1 MPTGL
6 DLLNRDPDRF
16 KFTNFYGN
24 NPYFKNRVAVGEPV
38 ERAEGGEIVGPGTA
52 TSDSIPAMLSD
63 GEFVMNARAV
73 KGAGGGDRKQGAKR
87 MYQMM
92 KKFERVA

>member
-6 DLLNRDPDRF
+6 DLLNQDPERF
-16 KFTNFYGN
+16 KFTNFYGD
-24 NPYFKNRVAVGEPV
+24 NPYYPRQVAD
-38 ERAEGGEIVGPGTA
+38 GGEIVGPGTA

-73 KGAGGGDRKQGAKR
+73 TGAGGGDRKEGAKR

-92 KKFERVA
+92 KKFEKVA

>member
-1 MPTGL
+1 
-6 DLLNRDPDRF
+6 
-16 KFTNFYGN
+16 
-24 NPYFKNRVAVGEPV
+24 
-38 ERAEGGEIVGPGTA
+38 
-52 TSDSIPAMLSD
+52 MLSD

-92 KKFERVA
+92 KKFEKVA